1 MAETVEENPAGLGID
16 RDCIAAV
23 ETVVVPEVDCIAA
36 VETVRVPEVDS
47 IEVDSIVTGMVAVAG
62 YTAGNTEADNHMLT
76 ADMPP
81 DPNPAS
87 LVVGH
92 QSLVYIDN
100 LEGRCFP
107 SPIIK

>member
-1 MAETVEENPAGLGID
+1 MADMVEDNPAGLGID

-23 ETVVVPEVDCIAA
+23 ETV
-36 VETVRVPEVDS
+36 VPEVDS

-62 YTAGNTEADNHMLT
+62 YTADNTEADNRMLT

-92 QSLVYIDN
+92 RSLTYSIDN

-107 SPIIK
+107 PPITKELYLNTQAA

>member
-1 MAETVEENPAGLGID
+1 MADIEENPAGLGID

-23 ETVVVPEVDCIAA
+23 ETVVVPA
-36 VETVRVPEVDS
+36 VGS
-47 IEVDSIVTGMVAVAG
+47 IEVDSTVTGMVVVAG
-62 YTAGNTEADNHMLT
+62 YTVDNTEADNRMLA

-92 QSLVYIDN
+92 RSLAYSIDN

-107 SPIIK
+107 PPIIRGLYLENQTA